1 MMDLITARG
10 HVATRYQHH
19 EECLSEVAT
28 TFRDSVSTL
37 QENVAKTRKSI
48 TNNTTAVTANSDS
61 RTASVREFETH
72 SSGVVKNLKTKVF
85 KHELLDDIPTSETPK
100 KREYPIPS
108 SWPATKPHEEILGQM
123 NKMPLGNVDINL
135 TGQTPMSSN
144 RIRQIMI
151 EESENSFEKKLVTP
165 TLEKNLVM
173 EKVGSEER
181 ENSSVFKSKIVAP
194 SRKRPLGSH

>member
-19 EECLSEVAT
+19 EECLSEVAS

-48 TNNTTAVTANSDS
+48 SNNTTAVAANSDA
-61 RTASVREFETH
+61 RTASVHEFELH
-72 SSGVVKNLKTKVF
+72 SSEAVKTLKKKVF

-108 SWPATKPHEEILGQM
+108 S
-123 NKMPLGNVDINL
+123 
-135 TGQTPMSSN
+135 
-144 RIRQIMI
+144 
-151 EESENSFEKKLVTP
+151 
-165 TLEKNLVM
+165 
-173 EKVGSEER
+173 
-181 ENSSVFKSKIVAP
+181 
-194 SRKRPLGSH
+194 